1 MIITIDGTSA
11 SGKTTVARELAQR
24 LGFALLRTGAMY
36 RALAYAAHHAGL
48 NEKATC
54 EDFAPKLKEWQ
65 IDADEQHVF
74 LNQADV
80 SHEIEGNLMSHLS
93 STWAELPAVRRHITA
108 AIQNRAGKYLSE
120 GRSFV
125 AEGRDQG
132 SFVFPEAEL
141 KFYIDADVNERARR
155 RLKDLHHREDWSKTQ
170 EQLAQELNSRDLR
183 DKSRAFAPLVVP
195 QDAIMIDSTHLSK
208 QQVLER
214 LFQAVLLYR
223 GQAG

>member
-11 SGKTTVARELAQR
+11 SGKTTAARELAQR

-48 NEKATC
+48 TEQATC
-54 EDFAPKLKEWQ
+54 EDFAPKLKDWQ
-65 IDADEQHVF
+65 IDADEDHVY
-74 LNQADV
+74 LNQKDV
-80 SHEIEGNLMSHLS
+80 SHVIEGNLMSHLS
-93 STWAELPAVRRHITA
+93 STWAELPAVRKHITA
-108 AIQNRAGKYLSE
+108 AIQNRAEKYLSA

-132 SFVFPEAEL
+132 SYVFPDAEI

-155 RLKDLHHREDWSKTQ
+155 RLMDMHHREDWSKTQ
-170 EQLAQELNSRDLR
+170 EQLAQDLNRRDLR
-183 DKSRAFAPLVVP
+183 DKSRAFAPLVIP
-195 QDAIMIDSTHLSK
+195 RDAIMIDSTHLSR
-208 QQVLER
+208 QQVFEQLY
-214 LFQAVLLYR
+214 QAVQQYR